1 LSLFAAGV
9 VLFALLVASYSGRRF
24 WIALAST
31 LVSMAALVGFLF
43 VAMAKEPSQMRTGL
57 AWLGAELQLVL
68 DQQTADQIN
77 RAIER
82 ISAAVAANAAAT
94 AQVLAPAPL
103 DAKPVEQAE
112 APSPC
117 EAGQAS
123 CNTVAST
130 ADAASVSAAEPPSPE
145 PEAIQATATPSWPA
159 PKQEP
164 KATPGGPLVWLLDDQ
179 PLQTSS
185 SGAEGF
191 AINGINTSDQA
202 MQEVHAVLKPD
213 GGQHE
218 LELALSVEGQKTGGV
233 VPAGAH
239 FSLGFEAPKND
250 GSKQLGG
257 AILTFRYIQD
267 GQRKTSIVYLTPSM
281 ISRLANPG

>member
-43 VAMAKEPSQMRTGL
+43 VAMAKEPSQLRTGL
-57 AWLGAELQLVL
+57 AWLGDKLPLVL
-68 DQQTADQIN
+68 DQQTADEIN
-77 RAIER
+77 KAIER
-82 ISAAVAANAAAT
+82 IPAAIAANAAAT
-94 AQVLAPAPL
+94 AQLLALAPGPP

-112 APSPC
+112 APS
-117 EAGQAS
+117 A
-123 CNTVAST
+123 TT
-130 ADAASVSAAEPPSPE
+130 ANAASVSEAEPPSPEPPAPE

-159 PKQEP
+159 AKQEP
-164 KATPGGPLVWLLDDQ
+164 ATTPGGPLVWLLDDQ
-179 PLQTSS
+179 HNQASS

-191 AINGINTSDQA
+191 AIGGINTSDQA

-213 GGQHE
+213 GGQRE
-218 LELALSVEGQKTGGV
+218 LELALSVEGQKAEGV
-233 VPAGAH
+233 VPPGAR
-239 FSLGFEAPKND
+239 FSLGFETAKDN
-250 GSKQLGG
+250 GSKQFGG
-257 AILTFRYIQD
+257 AILTFRYTQD

-281 ISRLANPG
+281 ISRLANRG